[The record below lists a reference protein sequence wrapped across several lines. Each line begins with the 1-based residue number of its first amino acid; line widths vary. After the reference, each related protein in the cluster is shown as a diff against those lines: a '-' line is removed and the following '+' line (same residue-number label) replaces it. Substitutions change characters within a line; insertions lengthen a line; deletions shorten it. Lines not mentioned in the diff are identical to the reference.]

1 MPKRVLITGSR
12 TWDRPDVIESTLRN
26 WFVTNGS
33 PWDAILVSGGCPKGA
48 DAHAEQVWDYAKLT
62 VERHP
67 ADWNKHGNYAGL
79 VRNEDMVK
87 LGADICFAFIRDDS
101 AGTSHCRNLAIK
113 AGIPTTVIAYERI

>member
-12 TWDRPDVIESTLRN
+12 TWDRPEVIESTLRH
-26 WFVTNGS
+26 WFQTNGEQT
-33 PWDAILVSGGCPKGA
+33 DAVLVSGACPRGA
-48 DAHAEQVWDYAKLT
+48 DSIAEGLWERQGLT

-67 ADWNKHGNYAGL
+67 ADWDKHGMYAGL
-79 VRNEDMVK
+79 ARNEDMVK